1 MDLIPTEKNESREKC
16 TVYIILLPVNV
27 KKIRIIASQESGRA
41 RLHEETYPPERSYS
55 KEVAAGAAT
64 AREQKATP
72 SKTAETADGIRVRP
86 GYPWMLICVEY
97 SKSACSRP
105 HFLVICIV
113 QPSCSTALLLRQ
125 RHLREGS

>member
-1 MDLIPTEKNESREKC
+1 MRCVYNPTAQSMSRKF
-16 TVYIILLPVNV
+16 VLLLP
-27 KKIRIIASQESGRA
+27 KSR
-41 RLHEETYPPERSYS
+41 
-55 KEVAAGAAT
+55 AAGAFT
-64 AREQKATP
+64 KKRIHQKGVIPRRSRLAL
-72 SKTAETADGIRVRP
+72 RRP
-86 GYPWMLICVEY
+86 ANKRPHLQRPQRQPMEFEFAYPWMLICVEY